1 MDVGR
6 VCVKLSGRESGR
18 QCVIIDVIDRNY
30 VLVTGPEELT
40 GVRRRRVNMNH
51 LRPLEERLEI
61 SRGASDEEIINLLK

>member
-61 SRGASDEEIINLLK
+61 SRGASDEEIISLLK